1 MSTVLKVIFLDA
13 AGTLIT
19 PVESVGAT
27 YARIAAEHGV
37 TVSGEALNQAFRAV
51 WRGTPSPLHPE
62 GCPPVDDDRS
72 WWRQVASGTFTQ
84 ALGRPLD
91 DAVMEPLFNRLYA
104 HYAQASAWRL
114 YDEVRPALEALA
126 GRFRL
131 IVLSNFDRRLLSIFD
146 GHGLMP
152 LVEKIILSSEVGASK
167 PHPRMFQAA
176 LQAAGVPASECL
188 HVGDDPKCDVEG
200 AELAGLRFFAV
211 QRPEN
216 GLDALVRLLDLG

>member
-1 MSTVLKVIFLDA
+1 MSTDLKVIFLDA

-51 WRGTPSPLHPE
+51 WRGTPSPLHTE
-62 GCPPVDDDRS
+62 GCPPADDDRF
-72 WWRQVASGTFTQ
+72 WWRHVASETFAQ
-84 ALGRPLD
+84 ALGSPLD
-91 DAVMEPLFNRLYA
+91 EAVMAPLFDRLYA

-114 YDEVRPALEALA
+114 YDEVKAALETLA
-126 GRFRL
+126 SRFRL

-152 LVEKIILSSEVGASK
+152 LMEKIILSSEVGASK

-200 AELAGLRFFAV
+200 AALAGMRFFAV
-211 QRPEN
+211 QRPES
-216 GLDALVRLLDLG
+216 GLDVLVKLLNLA

>member
-1 MSTVLKVIFLDA
+1 MSTDLKVIFLDA

-19 PVESVGAT
+19 PVESVGT
-27 YARIAAEHGV
+27 SYARIAAELGV
-37 TVSGEALNQAFRAV
+37 ECSPDQLNTAFRNA
-51 WRGTPSPLHPE
+51 WRGTPSPLHPK
-62 GCPPVDDDRS
+62 GCPPMDDDRS
-72 WWRQVASGTFTQ
+72 WWRQVAAGTFAQ
-84 ALGRPLD
+84 ALGSPLA
-91 DAVMEPLFNRLYA
+91 DAVMDPLFDRLYA

-114 YDEVRPALEALA
+114 YDEVKPALEALA

-131 IVLSNFDRRLLSIFD
+131 IVLSNFDRRLISIFD

-176 LQAAGVPASECL
+176 VQAAGVAAGECL

-211 QRPEN
+211 QRPGN